1 MSAAGIQD
9 RATFAW
15 EWQGCPVKVPY
26 ETLGP
31 TGQSHGLKADGRPV
45 LLLPAFS
52 TVSTRKEM
60 LPLAGCLATQGL
72 RCKLIDWPGFGD
84 STRGRLNYG
93 PQLYHSFLADFAVT
107 AVPPGAAVVAAGHAA
122 AYALAL
128 ARDRPGVWSRVV
140 LLAPTW
146 RGPLPTAM
154 GEHPSAYAWVRR
166 LVGMPVIGE
175 ALYRLN
181 MLSFAISLM
190 YRRHV
195 YDDAD
200 RITPAFV
207 AQKQDVARRRGARFA
222 SAAFVTG
229 SLDPVADRAAFL
241 ALLDPL
247 PVPILALSGIAAP
260 RKSKAEMAEL
270 AHRSQIDLRWVNGAL
285 GLHEECAAAVAGPI
299 ASFLKSI
306 SGEA

>member
-1 MSAAGIQD
+1 M
-9 RATFAW
+9 
-15 EWQGCPVKVPY
+15 
-26 ETLGP
+26 
-31 TGQSHGLKADGRPV
+31 
-45 LLLPAFS
+45 
-52 TVSTRKEM
+52 
-60 LPLAGCLATQGL
+60 
-72 RCKLIDWPGFGD
+72 
-84 STRGRLNYG
+84 
-93 PQLYHSFLADFAVT
+93 
-107 AVPPGAAVVAAGHAA
+107 VAAGHAA
-122 AYALAL
+122 AYAVAL
-128 ARDRPGVWSRVV
+128 ARDQPGVWSRVV

-181 MLSFAISLM
+181 TLSSVISLM

-229 SLDPVADRAAFL
+229 GLDPVADRAAFL

-247 PVPILALSGIAAP
+247 PVPTLALCGIAFG
-260 RKSKAEMAEL
+260 ET
-270 AHRSQIDLRWVNGAL
+270 
-285 GLHEECAAAVAGPI
+285 EEACLLLF
-299 ASFLKSI
+299 SSR
-306 SGEA
+306 